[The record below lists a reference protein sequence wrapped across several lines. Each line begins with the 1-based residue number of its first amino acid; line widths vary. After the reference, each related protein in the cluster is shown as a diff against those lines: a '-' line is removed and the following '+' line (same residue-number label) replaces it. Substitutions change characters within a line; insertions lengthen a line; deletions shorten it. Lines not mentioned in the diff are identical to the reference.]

1 MWRLLIC
8 MTGNTDECIGM
19 GHFADGR
26 TLVSKPYT
34 VLAKTINKMSNRD
47 NNGVYN
53 PWKRIPE
60 KAYPFNFFY

>member
-1 MWRLLIC
+1 MYDWVIQTNVISMRQ
-8 MTGNTDECIGM
+8 
-19 GHFADGR
+19 FADGR

-34 VLAKTINKMSNRD
+34 VSANSINKMSNHGD
-47 NNGVYN
+47 NRVHN